1 MHLSA
6 LSHAGGGLPALA
18 HAAGGAARPLA
29 LDLNGPGTYLHWS
42 FIEISLANLIVI
54 AVMIVLFGAA
64 LLIRFPHKPGA
75 DLPPAESK
83 DDLTAKSAAPLEG
96 DERMWTARV

>member
-6 LSHAGGGLPALA
+6 LSHAGAGLPAVA

-29 LDLNGPGTYLHWS
+29 FDLNGPGTYLHWS
-42 FIEISLANLIVI
+42 FIDISLANLIVI

-64 LLIRFPHKPGA
+64 LLIRFPHRASA
-75 DLPPAESK
+75 DLPPVEPT
-83 DDLTAKSAAPLEG
+83 DDLTATAAAPMTG
-96 DERMWTARV
+96 DEKM